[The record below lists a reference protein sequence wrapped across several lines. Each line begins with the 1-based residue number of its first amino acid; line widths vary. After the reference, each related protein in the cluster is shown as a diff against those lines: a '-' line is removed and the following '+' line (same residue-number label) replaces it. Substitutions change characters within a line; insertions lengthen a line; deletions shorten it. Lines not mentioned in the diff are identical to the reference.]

1 MKCAL
6 YNCHNFYFVNERIVY
21 LVLIVYANPHM
32 CNASDFVNI
41 ASALILFEFWWNM
54 TLQVDR
60 HGRIL
65 MQISNPLFQ

>member
-21 LVLIVYANPHM
+21 LVLIVYANQHM

-41 ASALILFEFWWNM
+41 ASALILFEFW
-54 TLQVDR
+54 
-60 HGRIL
+60 
-65 MQISNPLFQ
+65 